1 MLLHKR
7 EHNPFLQFF
16 IQLFTI
22 SSVRSRTIFH
32 MDRVGG
38 ILSLLIVIV
47 VGKRLC
53 FYRLF
58 VSEPG
63 SWEWGMQKGFR
74 VGILVC
80 RMVDVGCAWEQ
91 VPKPSTSAQ
100 RGSQE
105 NRLAD
110 KVLGVELPLG
120 NETHVTRARR
130 QKMSFYP
137 FKVPGNQIQLLVLK
151 TGWC

>member
-1 MLLHKR
+1 M
-7 EHNPFLQFF
+7 
-16 IQLFTI
+16 
-22 SSVRSRTIFH
+22 
-32 MDRVGG
+32 
-38 ILSLLIVIV
+38 
-47 VGKRLC
+47 
-53 FYRLF
+53 
-58 VSEPG
+58 
-63 SWEWGMQKGFR
+63 
-74 VGILVC
+74 
-80 RMVDVGCAWEQ
+80 
-91 VPKPSTSAQ
+91 PKPSTSAQ

-151 TGWC
+151 TG

>member
-22 SSVRSRTIFH
+22 SSVRNSTIFH

-63 SWEWGMQKGFR
+63 SWEWGMQKGVSGRHF
-74 VGILVC
+74 G
-80 RMVDVGCAWEQ
+80 MPDGGCGMCLRA
-91 VPKPSTSAQ
+91 SAQ
-100 RGSQE
+100 AE
-105 NRLAD
+105 H
-110 KVLGVELPLG
+110 LGTKRIP
-120 NETHVTRARR
+120 R
-130 QKMSFYP
+130 KSFS
-137 FKVPGNQIQLLVLK
+137 G
-151 TGWC
+151 